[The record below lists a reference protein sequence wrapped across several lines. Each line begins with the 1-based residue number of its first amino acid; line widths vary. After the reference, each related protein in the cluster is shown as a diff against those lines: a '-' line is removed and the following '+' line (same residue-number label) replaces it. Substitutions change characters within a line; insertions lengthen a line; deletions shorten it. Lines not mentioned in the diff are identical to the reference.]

1 MLVGI
6 DSPERID
13 GGEQLP
19 AEVKESITCYR
30 YIESAE
36 EMHSL
41 MAGARA
47 FLFLS
52 LIEGFGFPPLEAMQ
66 LGVPVICSNRTALP
80 EVIGDAGLL
89 VDPDDRSGI
98 VACMNRLL
106 EDEKLREEL
115 IAKGYENVKRFDWD
129 SRTRL
134 YWEVDVYKRQLF
146 HPRLY
151 PGALQ
156 HL

>member
-1 MLVGI
+1 
-6 DSPERID
+6 
-13 GGEQLP
+13 
-19 AEVKESITCYR
+19 
-30 YIESAE
+30 
-36 EMHSL
+36 
-41 MAGARA
+41 
-47 FLFLS
+47 
-52 LIEGFGFPPLEAMQ
+52 MQ

-134 YWEVDVYKRQLF
+134 YWEVLTE
-146 HPRLY
+146 
-151 PGALQ
+151 
-156 HL
+156 